1 MKKNKSTIGAVLL
14 MILGFKADLNK
25 YYQSKVVKEGQ
36 QNNEFRKIKENG
48 ALNLISVFTQ
58 EKKNELIFEE
68 KRIQYLFN
76 KSLSNL
82 KNKLVTKK
90 QYENM
95 F

>member
-1 MKKNKSTIGAVLL
+1 
-14 MILGFKADLNK
+14 LNK

-48 ALNLISVFTQ
+48 ALNIISVFTQ